1 MALIDV
7 KRFPFGPV
15 AFAVLFFGMAQGL
28 FHLRL
33 VSVVKSQCTLF
44 GAGVLAA
51 EVIPLSHGLA
61 TVVAAADVFVVG
73 VKSSIFLRLSS
84 VIVSQF
90 CPFYNF
96 DMIITDLSQ
105 FIQ

>member
-7 KRFPFGPV
+7 KRFPFGPA
-15 AFAVLFFGMAQGL
+15 AFAVLFFGMAQVL

-33 VSVVKSQCTLF
+33 VSVVKSQCALI

-73 VKSSIFLRLSS
+73 VNVKYFS
-84 VIVSQF
+84 
-90 CPFYNF
+90 
-96 DMIITDLSQ
+96 
-105 FIQ
+105 